1 MADTELILG
10 NSNKRFSGVTSTM
23 LQVLSVQKDLI
34 PTAVMGPHH
43 LPAGTPCLSFMQV
56 AKLCRKPLPDG
67 RPRVFHARRNDE
79 MIQALAL
86 KKLFGAK
93 LKIAFTSTAQRQH
106 SVLTKYLISQMDG
119 IISTCSAAAS
129 YLERKPDIIVPHGI
143 DESIYT
149 PSEDKGKAWA
159 ELGYPGKY
167 GIGIFGRVR
176 EQKGVD
182 ILVDAAIPLLEKHPD
197 FTIIIG
203 GEITP
208 SNKAFADE
216 QKAKA
221 QAAGLEERIIFIG
234 EQPFEMLPKLFRA
247 MSIVAALSRNEGF
260 GLTVLEAMASG
271 TAVIASEAGAWKD
284 IITDDSLGYC
294 VPCGDVAATR
304 EKLDLLISDPTQLLE
319 LGKNGRQHIEQHYT
333 IKREATQ
340 LTDYLRSLTI
350 S

>member
-1 MADTELILG
+1 
-10 NSNKRFSGVTSTM
+10 
-23 LQVLSVQKDLI
+23 
-34 PTAVMGPHH
+34 
-43 LPAGTPCLSFMQV
+43 
-56 AKLCRKPLPDG
+56 
-67 RPRVFHARRNDE
+67 

-106 SVLTKYLISQMDG
+106 SGLTKYLISQMDG

-143 DESIYT
+143 DESIYS
-149 PSEDKGKAWA
+149 PAEDKAKAWE

-284 IITDDSLGYC
+284 IITDNSLGYC